1 LGYRR
6 FVPSHQYKLLLIPK
20 WERRI
25 PMQVHAPSDVGVMGG
40 TYSDAGG
47 AARSDVGVYSDVGA
61 KSDVAIA
68 SDVGVA
74 SDGGVNSNVGQVPT
88 DIIREN

>member
-1 LGYRR
+1 MR
-6 FVPSHQYKLLLIPK
+6 
-20 WERRI
+20 
-25 PMQVHAPSDVGVMGG
+25 VHAPSDVGVMGG

-61 KSDVAIA
+61 KSDV
-68 SDVGVA
+68 GVA

>member
-1 LGYRR
+1 
-6 FVPSHQYKLLLIPK
+6 
-20 WERRI
+20 
-25 PMQVHAPSDVGVMGG
+25 MGG

-61 KSDVAIA
+61 KSDV
-68 SDVGVA
+68 GVA
-74 SDGGVNSNVGQVPT
+74 SDGRVNSNVGQVPT